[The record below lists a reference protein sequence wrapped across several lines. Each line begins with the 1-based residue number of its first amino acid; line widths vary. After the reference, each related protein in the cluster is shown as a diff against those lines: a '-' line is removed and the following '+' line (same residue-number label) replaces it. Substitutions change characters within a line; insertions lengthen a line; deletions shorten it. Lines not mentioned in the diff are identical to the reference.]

1 MERSRLNVGP
11 LSRINVAA
19 SQSPVYFPRIQAGYH
34 GWDPGVSVIAFTRT
48 VRSEAKL
55 LADTIS
61 ADVPEPSRYPLTS
74 LNVGARILQS
84 GLEGSLPRVVPFG
97 LVPVLPAC

>member
-19 SQSPVYFPRIQAGYH
+19 SQSPVYFPRIQAVYH
-34 GWDPGVSVIAFTRT
+34 GWDPGVSVIAFTVT

-61 ADVPEPSRYPLTS
+61 ADVPEPSRYPFTS
-74 LNVGARILQS
+74 LHVGARILQS
-84 GLEGSLPRVVPFG
+84 GLEGSLLKVVPID
-97 LVPVLPAC
+97 VVTVMSVV